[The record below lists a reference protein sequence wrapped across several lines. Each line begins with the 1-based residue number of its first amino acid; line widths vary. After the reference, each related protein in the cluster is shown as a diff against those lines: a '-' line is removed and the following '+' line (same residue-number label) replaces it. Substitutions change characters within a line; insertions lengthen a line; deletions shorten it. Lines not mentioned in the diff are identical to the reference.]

1 MKCELV
7 NIRYDL
13 LILAEI
19 HHSLIFGLTLSL
31 NPRTDLSHLQHRNLP
46 PILVACL
53 SQNWDIRV
61 YHPLNFEAPTFF
73 LYHLTCISYHYMIE
87 LLNLFQ
93 QFV

>member
-13 LILAEI
+13 LISAEI

-53 SQNWDIRV
+53 SQNWDIHV

-73 LYHLTCISYHYMIE
+73 YII
-87 LLNLFQ
+87 
-93 QFV
+93 